1 MSRKINKTNFK
12 AYNQDQAMLFPPSLS
27 DFIPSDH
34 PVRTISSV
42 IDGIQID
49 NIIAKYSQTG
59 AKAYHPKMMLK
70 LLVYAY
76 LCNLYSSRKI
86 EQAASENVHF
96 MWISGMQKP
105 DHNTI
110 ARFRSSRLKGV
121 LKEVFSQVVLLLV
134 ESGHIDLQTIY
145 VDGTKIEANA
155 NKFSFVWGKAIQKN
169 ISRMKERLNELWD
182 YTEQV
187 AKEDM
192 ANVSK
197 PDLSDIDPE
206 KVEQTISTI
215 NEALKDKKIDKKKR
229 QQLNYAKNN
238 YPDNLRKNEEKN
250 EKLGERNS
258 YSKTDEDATFMRMKD
273 DYMKN
278 GQLKPGYNL
287 QFSTQN
293 QFIVNY
299 SNHYNPTDTKT
310 FIPHLEQILEMY
322 PDMVNNVC
330 TDSGYGSEENYD
342 FLETKELTPF
352 VKYNYF
358 HKEQKKGNEAYSEF
372 HPNNLYYDTKADVY
386 YCPMGQTMKL
396 QHVKTEKCDS
406 GYEKKIH
413 VYQARNCKGCP
424 LRGSCHKAQ
433 GNRTIQVSHKL
444 NKLRN
449 KARNLLTSEEGLKHR
464 SQRPVDVEAA
474 FGNLKHNKG
483 FKRFSLRGH
492 EKIEIESG
500 LLALA
505 INLKKMNAAKVA

>member
-1 MSRKINKTNFK
+1 MSKKVTKISFK
-12 AYNQDQAMLFPPSLS
+12 EYNQNQTMLFPPSLS
-27 DFIPSDH
+27 DFISVTH
-34 PVRTISSV
+34 PVRTVSMV

-49 NIIAKYSQTG
+49 NIITKYSPSG
-59 AKAYHPKMMLK
+59 AKGYHPKMMLK
-70 LLVYAY
+70 LLVYSY
-76 LCNLYSSRKI
+76 LCNIYSSRKI
-86 EQAASENVHF
+86 EQAAYENVHF

-134 ESGHIDLQTIY
+134 ESGHIDLQSIY

-169 ISRMKERLNELWD
+169 IDRMKERLNELWD

-192 ANVSK
+192 TNVSK
-197 PDLSDIDPE
+197 PDLANINPE

-215 NEALKDKKIDKKKR
+215 NEALHDKKIDKKKR
-229 QQLNYAKNN
+229 QQLNYAKKN
-238 YPDNLRKNEEKN
+238 YAKNLRSN
-250 EKLGERNS
+250 EKKLKKLGNRNS

-273 DYMKN
+273 DVMKN

-310 FIPHLEQILEMY
+310 FIPHLEQLLEMY
-322 PDMVNNVC
+322 PDKINNVC
-330 TDSGYGSEENYD
+330 ADSGYGSEENYH
-342 FLETKELTPF
+342 FLETCHITPF

-358 HKEQKKGNEAYSEF
+358 HKEQKNKDNTYPEF
-372 HPNNLYYDTKADVY
+372 HPNNLFYNQKLDVY
-386 YCPMGQTMKL
+386 YCPMGQQMPL
-396 QHVKTEKCDS
+396 QYIKTEKTDA
-406 GYEKKIH
+406 GYKKQIH
-413 VYQARNCKGCP
+413 VYKAQNCMSCP
-424 LRGSCHKAQ
+424 LRGGCHQAQ
-433 GNRTIQVSHKL
+433 GNRTIQVNHTL
-444 NKLRN
+444 NKMRN
-449 KARNLLTSEEGLKHR
+449 KARNLLTSEEGRKHR

-483 FKRFSLRGH
+483 FRRFLLRGH
-492 EKIEIESG
+492 EKIDVETG
-500 LLALA
+500 LLAIA
-505 INLKKMNAAKVA
+505 VNIKKMNAADVA